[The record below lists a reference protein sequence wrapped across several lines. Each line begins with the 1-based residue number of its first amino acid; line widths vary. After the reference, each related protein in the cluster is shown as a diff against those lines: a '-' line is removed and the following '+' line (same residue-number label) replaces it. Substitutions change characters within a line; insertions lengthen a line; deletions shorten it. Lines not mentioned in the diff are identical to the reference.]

1 METLFVWCACIYV
14 YQSQKFLVCA
24 YSKGVKFS
32 TKMVV
37 ELLKDYDMSVLYHRN
52 KANVFADVPSHI
64 TMGSVSHIE
73 EATKDLV
80 KDVHRLSCSGV
91 RYKDSPNGAFMVHH
105 NFELSLVLEV
115 KSK

>member
-1 METLFVWCACIYV
+1 
-14 YQSQKFLVCA
+14 
-24 YSKGVKFS
+24 
-32 TKMVV
+32 
-37 ELLKDYDMSVLYHRN
+37 MSVRYNLF
-52 KANVFADVPSHI
+52 KANKVAYFLSRMTTCSVPHVAESK
-64 TMGSVSHIE
+64 
-73 EATKDLV
+73 KDLV